1 MKKNW
6 FYLFM
11 LMAIT
16 VMPLTSCD
24 KEDEPTPNEENL
36 HDPTSDADQTPVTG
50 FDALEWLQSN
60 LAVIDENGNVA
71 RRIYGTPLDASQP
84 SVLSVPVDNL
94 EGAKATFL
102 NWIAPGKE
110 ATEVEGGYDY
120 NLTDADGNA
129 QGSVSFRAVT
139 DEDNVIA
146 RMTIAAGTDLKQV
159 SEVNFINNDVWPENA
174 KVQRYYSGRTYKIKA
189 EDYTWNYIR
198 TPKTRSMPIGGG
210 PSPYD
215 ITIRVDAPKR
225 DLEFMCIQGNGNG
238 QEAILVWLCP
248 DEYDIYKAGRIETT
262 RHPLAN
268 LYLEQD
274 VYKKLPSVV
283 EAQKVL
289 DFYNANNETW
299 SGFLKEMDYRG
310 HHWSASSGIMSWNY
324 ATCNA
329 EFILNSYNASTKKI
343 KCLDLDD
350 PVGKIC
356 DVACDSS
363 NDYRYMHIRVF
374 PPATN

>member
-50 FDALEWLQSN
+50 FDGLEWLQSN

-139 DEDNVIA
+139 NEDNVIA
-146 RMTIAAGTDLKQV
+146 RMTVAAGTDLKQV

-189 EDYTWNYIR
+189 EDYTWNFIR
-198 TPKTRSMPIGGG
+198 TPKTRSIPIGGQWG
-210 PSPYD
+210 SSGYD
-215 ITIRVDAPKR
+215 ITVRVDAPKR

-248 DEYDIYKAGRIETT
+248 DEDDVYNFGRRETT
-262 RHPLAN
+262 RHPEVK
-268 LYLEQD
+268 LYVEQD

-289 DFYNANNETW
+289 NFYNANNETW
-299 SGFLKEMDYRG
+299 NGFLKEMDYRG
-310 HHWSASSGIMSWNY
+310 YKWSATTGIWNY

>member
-1 MKKNW
+1 
-6 FYLFM
+6 
-11 LMAIT
+11 
-16 VMPLTSCD
+16 
-24 KEDEPTPNEENL
+24 
-36 HDPTSDADQTPVTG
+36 
-50 FDALEWLQSN
+50 
-60 LAVIDENGNVA
+60 
-71 RRIYGTPLDASQP
+71 
-84 SVLSVPVDNL
+84 
-94 EGAKATFL
+94 
-102 NWIAPGKE
+102 
-110 ATEVEGGYDY
+110 
-120 NLTDADGNA
+120 
-129 QGSVSFRAVT
+129 
-139 DEDNVIA
+139 
-146 RMTIAAGTDLKQV
+146 
-159 SEVNFINNDVWPENA
+159 
-174 KVQRYYSGRTYKIKA
+174 
-189 EDYTWNYIR
+189 
-198 TPKTRSMPIGGG
+198 MPIGGQWG
-210 PSPYD
+210 SSGYD
-215 ITIRVDAPKR
+215 ITVRVDAPKR

-248 DEYDIYKAGRIETT
+248 DEYDIYKSGRIETT

-289 DFYNANNETW
+289 NFYNANNETW

-310 HHWSASSGIMSWNY
+310 HHWSASSGILSWNY

-356 DVACDSS
+356 DVASDSY